1 MKENDFRRIA
11 LGMTDAIEAAHMG
24 HPDFRANG
32 RIFATLH
39 HDRRTGMVK
48 LTPEQ
53 QQRFTRDNPASFAPE
68 NGAWGRA
75 GSTRVQL
82 DMVDEDTLGDAMTL
96 AWQNTVQQQKT
107 TKKTRPVKAKLVRAK
122 PVKSKGVEKRAPARS
137 KAARSAGTTHPSR
150 PRRS

>member
-1 MKENDFRRIA
+1 MLKENDFRRVA

-53 QQRFTRDNPASFAPE
+53 QQRFTRDNPASFTPE

-82 DMVDEDTLGDAMTL
+82 DAVDEDTLGDAMTL
-96 AWQNTVQQQKT
+96 AWQNTVQQLKTLKT
-107 TKKTRPVKAKLVRAK
+107 TTPVKAKA
-122 PVKSKGVEKRAPARS
+122 VKTTGVKKRAPARP
-137 KAARSAGTTHPSR
+137 KAARSAGATRPSR